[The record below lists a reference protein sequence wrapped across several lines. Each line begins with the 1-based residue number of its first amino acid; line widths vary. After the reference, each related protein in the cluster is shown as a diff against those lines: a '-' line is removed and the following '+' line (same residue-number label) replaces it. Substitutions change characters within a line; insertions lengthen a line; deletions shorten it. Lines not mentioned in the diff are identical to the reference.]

1 MARIICLAI
10 GYLCGLFQTGYFYSR
25 KKDFDLRANGSGN
38 SGTTNTIRTM
48 GWKAGGIVFLGD
60 VLKCFLAVFLVW
72 LIYHKV
78 ETVDLKILQIY
89 GAAGCILGH
98 DYPFYLNFKGG
109 KGMACTAGMIG
120 CVLPVMIPIELA
132 VFLIPVFTTR
142 YVSLG
147 SILVSIGLPI
157 FAGLFHSAGWLYAEG
172 THMTEFIL
180 LLCAIG
186 ALNIFRHR
194 SNIVRLL
201 HGNENKIGS
210 KKKS

>member
-10 GYLCGLFQTGYFYSR
+10 GYLCGLFQTGYFYSK

-78 ETVDLKILQIY
+78 ETVDVKLLQIY

-98 DYPFYLNFKGG
+98 DFPFYLNFKGG

-120 CVLPVMIPIELA
+120 CALPMMIPVELA
-132 VFLIPVFTTR
+132 VFLIPVFITR

-157 FAGLFHSAGWLYAEG
+157 FAWLFHSAGWLYVG
-172 THMTEFIL
+172 GSHVMEFFL

-186 ALNIFRHR
+186 ALNVFSHR
-194 SNIVRLL
+194 SNIVRLIY
-201 HGNENKIGS
+201 GNENKIGV
-210 KKKS
+210 KKK